1 MKFSIFL
8 IAKLEIC
15 NLGKFSV
22 KLTHRAGSTT
32 DEAWDS
38 PRATESLAWVCRGVA
53 KLLAESKNAS
63 MSRNLFMLM
72 TN

>member
-8 IAKLEIC
+8 IAKLEIG

-22 KLTHRAGSTT
+22 KLTHRAGSITY
-32 DEAWDS
+32 DAWDS
-38 PRATESLAWVCRGVA
+38 PRAAESLVWVSRGVA
-53 KLLAESKNAS
+53 KLLAESKTAR
-63 MSRNLFMLM
+63 MSRNLSMLM

>member
-15 NLGKFSV
+15 NLGKISV
-22 KLTHRAGSTT
+22 KLTHRAGSITY
-32 DEAWDS
+32 EAWDS
-38 PRATESLAWVCRGVA
+38 PHAAESLAWVCRGVA
-53 KLLAESKNAS
+53 KLLAESKTAS
-63 MSRNLFMLM
+63 MSRNLSMLM